1 MYLVI
6 CDEAQGYKFDGFV
19 NLYPSVCSIVSEPV
33 VHSHPINYLLA
44 SFPGRVG
51 GEKTPLLAQAPLF
64 PVYFRKIVR
73 FTLSFHVNHIRT
85 EYSKSNLRTR
95 SSQKVAAKHFCRIRR
110 SEGRPKY
117 SAALF
122 SDVGLCEDW
131 HSRLCKLLLMS
142 AVSVDSGDGLPAVP
156 A

>member
-1 MYLVI
+1 MGV
-6 CDEAQGYKFDGFV
+6 
-19 NLYPSVCSIVSEPV
+19 
-33 VHSHPINYLLA
+33 A

-51 GEKTPLLAQAPLF
+51 GEKTAWYPLLAQAPLF

-73 FTLSFHVNHIRT
+73 FTLSFHVDHIRT
-85 EYSKSNLRTR
+85 EYSRSNLRTR
-95 SSQKVAAKHFCRIRR
+95 SSQKVAAKQIRR

-122 SDVGLCEDW
+122 GDVGLCEDW
-131 HSRLCKLLLMS
+131 RSRLCKLLLMS

>member
-1 MYLVI
+1 MWSTPYY
-6 CDEAQGYKFDGFV
+6 E
-19 NLYPSVCSIVSEPV
+19 
-33 VHSHPINYLLA
+33 LA

-51 GEKTPLLAQAPLF
+51 GEKTASLLAQAPLF
-64 PVYFRKIVR
+64 PVYFRKIVM
-73 FTLSFHVNHIRT
+73 FTLSFHVDHIRT
-85 EYSKSNLRTR
+85 EYSRSYLRA
-95 SSQKVAAKHFCRIRR
+95 SQKVAAKHFCRIRH

-131 HSRLCKLLLMS
+131 RSRLCKLLLMS
-142 AVSVDSGDGLPAVP
+142 AVSLDSGDGLPAVP

>member
-1 MYLVI
+1 M
-6 CDEAQGYKFDGFV
+6 E
-19 NLYPSVCSIVSEPV
+19 
-33 VHSHPINYLLA
+33 LA

-51 GEKTPLLAQAPLF
+51 GEKTAWYPLLAQAPLF
-64 PVYFRKIVR
+64 PVYFRKIVM
-73 FTLSFHVNHIRT
+73 FTLSFHVDHIRT
-85 EYSKSNLRTR
+85 EYSRSNLHTR
-95 SSQKVAAKHFCRIRR
+95 SSQKVAAKHFCRIRH

-131 HSRLCKLLLMS
+131 RSRLCKLLLMS
-142 AVSVDSGDGLPAVP
+142 AVSIDSGDGLPAVP